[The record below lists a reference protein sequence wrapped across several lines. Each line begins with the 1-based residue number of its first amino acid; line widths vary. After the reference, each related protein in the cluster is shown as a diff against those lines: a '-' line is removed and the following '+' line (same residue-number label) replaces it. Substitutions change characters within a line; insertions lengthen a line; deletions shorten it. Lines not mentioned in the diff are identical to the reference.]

1 MKSCSWR
8 AGRRQGAS
16 RRRGGRGGGGVEP
29 LPVGPLKLENTSL
42 ATEVMRTG
50 RAVRIEDYASVN
62 RVVPWFIQQ
71 PGRRSGVA
79 APIFVDG
86 RPWGAVFPWSLEPRL
101 LE

>member
-29 LPVGPLKLENTSL
+29 LPVGPLKLEDTSL
-42 ATEVMRTG
+42 ASEVMRTG

-62 RVVPWFIQQ
+62 RVVPWFIRQLGIR
-71 PGRRSGVA
+71 PA
-79 APIFVDG
+79 AAPPIFVDA
-86 RPWGAVFPWSLEPRL
+86 RLWGAVLAWSLEPRL
-101 LE
+101 LP